1 MIGAFFRQRGIQM
14 IYLDY
19 TANTPV
25 NNEVLDCF
33 YEENRSFYGNP
44 NSTHK
49 LGLKAKQRMDEITA
63 NIANLLEVKPS
74 EIIYTSGSSESNNLA
89 IKGVAYTYRNR
100 GKHIISTC
108 LEHSSVSGALTAL
121 KNQGYEID
129 LVDILPNGQ
138 VDINHLA
145 ELIRNDTILISVCY
159 VDSELGILQP
169 IEEIA
174 NLIKDKPS
182 CYLHVDATQ
191 AVGKIKI
198 NMENIDLLSFA
209 PHKFYGINGC
219 GLLIR
224 KETVVLEPLIHG
236 GASTT
241 IYRSGT
247 PALGLAVSIY
257 TALKLAYDSLD
268 ENYNYVDQINQNI
281 KTQLLKYPLVRI
293 NSTEKSIPHILNVS
307 VKGVKGTVF
316 QQELSSRD
324 ICVSVKSACATEA
337 TMSRPVY
344 AVTKDK
350 KNAMCSWRISLS
362 YLTTQEEV
370 DTFIKI
376 FDECYNKF
384 TQDKNIT

>member
-1 MIGAFFRQRGIQM
+1 M

-19 TANTPV
+19 AANTPV
-25 NNEVLDCF
+25 NSEVLEIFC
-33 YEENRSFYGNP
+33 EENRSFYGNP

-49 LGLKAKQRMDEITA
+49 LGQAAKQRMDQTTE
-63 NIANLLEVKPS
+63 NIANLLEVKLT

-108 LEHSSVSGALTAL
+108 LEHSSVSGALTSL
-121 KNQGYEID
+121 KSQGYEID
-129 LVDILPNGQ
+129 LVDILPSGQ
-138 VDINHLA
+138 VDCEHLA

-169 IEEIA
+169 IDEIA
-174 NLIKDKPS
+174 KLLIDKPN
-182 CYLHVDATQ
+182 CFLHVDATQ
-191 AVGKIKI
+191 AAGKIKI

-219 GLLIR
+219 GILVR
-224 KETVVLEPLIHG
+224 KENVILEPLIHG

-247 PALGLAVSIY
+247 PALGLAASIY
-257 TALKLAYDSLD
+257 TALRIAYRSLD
-268 ENYNYVDQINQNI
+268 ENYSYVEQMNEYI
-281 KTQLLKYPLVRI
+281 KKQLLTYPFVRI
-293 NSTEKSIPHILNVS
+293 NSTEKSIPHILNIS

-316 QQELSSRD
+316 QQELSERD
-324 ICVSVKSACATEA
+324 ICVSVKSACSVTA

-362 YLTTQEEV
+362 QLTTKEEV
-370 DTFIKI
+370 DTFMKI
-376 FDECYNKF
+376 FNECYKKL
-384 TQDKNIT
+384 TL

>member
-1 MIGAFFRQRGIQM
+1 M

-19 TANTPV
+19 AANTPV
-25 NNEVLDCF
+25 NSEVLDCF
-33 YEENRSFYGNP
+33 CEENKSFYGNP

-49 LGLKAKQRMDEITA
+49 LGQNAKQRMDEITA
-63 NIANLLEVKPS
+63 NIADLLEVKPS

-129 LVDILPNGQ
+129 LVDILPDGQ
-138 VDINHLA
+138 VDLNHLA
-145 ELIRNDTILISVCY
+145 ELIRNDTILVSVCY

-174 NLIKDKPS
+174 KLIQDKPN

-198 NMENIDLLSFA
+198 HMESIDLLSFT

-219 GLLIR
+219 GILIR
-224 KETVVLEPLIHG
+224 KENVILEPLIHG

-247 PALGLAVSIY
+247 PALGLAASIY
-257 TALKLAYDSLD
+257 TALKIAYEALD
-268 ENYNYVDQINQNI
+268 KNYSYVEQINQHI
-281 KTQLLKYPLVRI
+281 KLQLLKYPLVRM
-293 NSTEKSIPHILNVS
+293 NSTQNSIPHILNIS

-316 QQELSSRD
+316 QQALSDRD
-324 ICVSVKSACATEA
+324 ICVSVKSACSVTA

-344 AVTKDK
+344 AVSKDK

-362 YLTTQEEV
+362 YLTTQEEI

-376 FDECYNKF
+376 FDECYKKL
-384 TQDKNIT
+384 TLSK

>member
-19 TANTPV
+19 AANTPV
-25 NNEVLDCF
+25 NSEVLDCF
-33 YEENRSFYGNP
+33 CEENRSFYGNP

-49 LGLKAKQRMDEITA
+49 LGQDAKQHMDEITA
-63 NIANLLEVKPS
+63 NIADLLEVKPS

-100 GKHIISTC
+100 GKHMISTC

-138 VDINHLA
+138 VDLDHLA
-145 ELIRNDTILISVCY
+145 ELIRDDTILVSVCY
-159 VDSELGILQP
+159 VDSELGVLQP
-169 IEEIA
+169 IEEIEK
-174 NLIKDKPS
+174 LIKDKPN

-198 NMENIDLLSFA
+198 NMENIDLLSFT

-219 GLLIR
+219 GILIR
-224 KETVVLEPLIHG
+224 KENVILEPLIHG

-247 PALGLAVSIY
+247 PALGLAASIY
-257 TALKLAYDSLD
+257 MALKIAYKSLD
-268 ENYNYVDQINQNI
+268 KNYNYVEQINEYI
-281 KTQLLKYPLVRI
+281 KLQLLKYSLVRI
-293 NSTEKSIPHILNVS
+293 NSTEKSIPHILNIS

-316 QQELSSRD
+316 QQELANRD
-324 ICVSVKSACATEA
+324 ICVSVKSACSVTA

-344 AVTKDK
+344 AVSKDK

-362 YLTTQEEV
+362 HLTNKEEV
-370 DTFIKI
+370 DTFMKV
-376 FDECYNKF
+376 FDECYKKL
-384 TQDKNIT
+384 TL